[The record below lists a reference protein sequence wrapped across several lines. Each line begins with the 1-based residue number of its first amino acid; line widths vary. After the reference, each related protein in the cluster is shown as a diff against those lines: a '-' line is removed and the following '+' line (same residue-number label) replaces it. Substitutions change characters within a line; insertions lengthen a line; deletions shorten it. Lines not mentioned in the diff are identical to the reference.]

1 MVNRDGCQ
9 DEVTGK
15 LYRHINSKF
24 LRLIKCVL
32 EEVGESDGPTS
43 EDTWYSDSK
52 SWNEKFVWLNLYN
65 ISPRNGG
72 NPDNKMI
79 KPCMEQYVDMFKA
92 QLDEYKPDIV
102 IACPL
107 SGYFIPWVRE
117 KSFDEILIDY
127 KDLSGENGPVIS
139 DAKQR
144 AVDMVFGCVIKTSR
158 EEVDGGEAAVSCLY
172 EHSNKGYVDE
182 FDVLSRETE
191 FGSHIVK
198 IR

>member
-139 DAKQR
+139 EYTYDGSYGRTKVIVCKRPDRIGYSYDDVSKMAKY
-144 AVDMVFGCVIKTSR
+144 IK
-158 EEVDGGEAAVSCLY
+158 EKY
-172 EHSNKGYVDE
+172 IK
-182 FDVLSRETE
+182 
-191 FGSHIVK
+191 
-198 IR
+198 